1 MLHYIRDRAQG
12 WVAWFIVGL
21 ISIPFA
27 LWGVNSYLTG
37 ASDVVV
43 ATVNGTD
50 IKQTRLQSTL
60 QQYRDQMRSVM
71 GDEFDPSVFE
81 GDEAKRM
88 VLQGLIEEQL
98 LRDANVELGQTVSDA
113 LISQIVRSTPAFQ
126 RDGVFNSEQY
136 GLVLARAGYSPASYE
151 AQLRT
156 DMLARELTQTVEAS
170 AIVGEFELTQFLSVA
185 KQQREIAYGVVPI
198 QDYLEQV
205 QIEETAIKAYYED
218 NQASF
223 TAPEQVT
230 IDYIELSVEDLASK
244 IEITDDALKQ
254 YYAENES
261 QFVAEPQIRVSH
273 ILIEGTDDEAKALID
288 SAQTR
293 IEAGED
299 FAALATELSQDP
311 GSADQG
317 GDLGFIGR
325 GVMVEA
331 FEEAAFALTEIDQ
344 VSAPI
349 ETEFGFHLIKLT
361 DKQNVETQAFT
372 SVRDE
377 VEKRYRQQEA
387 QKLFFDDAELL
398 ANLTFEH
405 SESLEAAA
413 EALDLTIQT
422 TGSFTRNGGVEGIT
436 AEPKVVTAAFSD
448 DVLKDDLNSA
458 VIELSD
464 SHMVVI
470 HQRDYTPESILPYEA
485 VSPAIEQ
492 QLLFDEASALAK
504 EKGEFL
510 LAELQSGSSPE
521 DFFANWTEAS
531 FYQRDSEAVSAQVLN
546 TAFAM
551 PKPAA
556 GASIDGFQ
564 AQNGNYIVVAVTAID
579 EGSAENSDL
588 TEQAMLKQQMAQLQ
602 ASAERQA
609 FIESLRATAKIE
621 IKDPSLQ

>member
-1 MLHYIRDRAQG
+1 LHYIRDRAQG

-273 ILIEGTDDEAKALID
+273 ILIEGTDDEAKALVD
-288 SAQTR
+288 SAQSR

-422 TGSFTRNGGVEGIT
+422 TGSFTRNGGVDGIA

-546 TAFAM
+546 KAFAM

-564 AQNGNYIVVAVTAID
+564 AQNGNYIVVAVTAIE
-579 EGSAENSDL
+579 EGSVENSDL

-609 FIESLRATAKIE
+609 FIESLRATAQIE
-621 IKDPSLQ
+621 IKDPTLQ